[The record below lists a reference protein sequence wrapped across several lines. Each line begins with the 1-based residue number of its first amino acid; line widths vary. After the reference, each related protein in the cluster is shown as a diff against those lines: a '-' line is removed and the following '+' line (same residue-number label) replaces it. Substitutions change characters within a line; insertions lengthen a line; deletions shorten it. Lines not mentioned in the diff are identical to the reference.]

1 MMIRLKQSTNHYPW
15 KKLKIFY
22 KEQIFPNI
30 SHPYNFTDE
39 LWETENKHNSKANQ
53 VWNTEK

>member
-1 MMIRLKQSTNHYPW
+1 MMIRPKQSTNHYPW

-30 SHPYNFTDE
+30 SHPYTFTDE
-39 LWETENKHNSKANQ
+39 LWETENKHNSKAI
-53 VWNTEK
+53 